1 MPTTMK
7 LKSIKFSGFKSYG
20 NDPKTVIDFNDV
32 NVIIGANGSGKSN
45 VISFFDMLS
54 FMTTGAFQDY
64 IGKQGQAGSIL
75 YFGPKVTDTIHA
87 EIAFENSENSDTYE
101 FKLVYALNEKLV
113 FGGEKLTW
121 HAKNR
126 YNTPQTMTFPA
137 GTLESILS
145 DHTQNDTTVTTIR
158 NILHDCRVFHF
169 NDTSGTS
176 RMRQSGYIDDNGYL
190 RSDAGNL
197 AAFLYRLKSSPE
209 FRQYYDLILKYS
221 QAALP
226 QLMDFVL
233 EPDYRNRNNV
243 KLNWTTRN
251 SDELFGPH
259 QLSDGSLR
267 FIALATALLQ
277 PVETSPSVIILD
289 EPEIGLH
296 PHAISLLSD
305 MIKSV
310 NSGKQVILTTQS
322 TTLLDNFDCNDV
334 IVAEFDQNKKS
345 STLKR
350 LSKES
355 LADWLSN
362 YTLSELWEKNI
373 IGGLPL

>member
-1 MPTTMK
+1 MSATMK

-20 NDPKTVIDFNDV
+20 NDPKTLIDFNDV

-45 VISFFDMLS
+45 LISFFDMLS

-75 YFGPKVTDTIHA
+75 YFGTKVTDTINA
-87 EIAFENSENSDTYE
+87 EITFENSENSDTYE

-113 FGGEKLTW
+113 FGGEKLIW

-126 YNTPQTMTFPA
+126 YNTPKTMAFPA
-137 GTLESILS
+137 GNLESILS
-145 DHTQNDTTVTTIR
+145 DHTQDDTTVTTIR
-158 NILHDCRVFHF
+158 NILHDCRAFHF
-169 NDTSGTS
+169 NDTSETS

-190 RSDAGNL
+190 RSDAGNI

-226 QLMDFVL
+226 QLKDFIL
-233 EPDYRNRNNV
+233 EPDFRNRNNV
-243 KLNWTTRN
+243 KLNWITRN

-277 PVETSPSVIILD
+277 PEETSPSVIILD

-296 PHAISLLSD
+296 PHAISLLAD
-305 MIKSV
+305 MIKSA

-322 TTLLDNFDCNDV
+322 TTLLDNFECNDV

-350 LSKES
+350 LSDKS
-355 LADWLSN
+355 LADWLNN